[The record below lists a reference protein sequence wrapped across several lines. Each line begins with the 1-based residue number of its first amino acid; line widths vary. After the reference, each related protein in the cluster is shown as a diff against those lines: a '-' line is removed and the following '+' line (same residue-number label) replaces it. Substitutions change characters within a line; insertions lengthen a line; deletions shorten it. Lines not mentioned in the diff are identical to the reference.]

1 MRQDLGVD
9 DSTFFNN
16 GEKIANTLSDVWP
29 EMVWKGPKYDV
40 ESESLGFR

>member
-1 MRQDLGVD
+1 
-9 DSTFFNN
+9 
-16 GEKIANTLSDVWP
+16 LSDVWP

>member
-1 MRQDLGVD
+1 
-9 DSTFFNN
+9 
-16 GEKIANTLSDVWP
+16 LSDVCP